1 MNYLSKRKGIALLL
15 TIIMLM
21 QFVMPMDIA
30 KAANVLIISHQNAT
44 TPTETNSV
52 IYTDEIW
59 NGRVGIDGRDIP
71 APIVGGVRVEI
82 SLPKQFVDKSSFQIP
97 VPQNEITSSTIT
109 EYATTY
115 KRIVTVPNVDSA
127 TRLSF
132 TYRFKFLNRV
142 TPEGYTITP
151 NVKVFEAVSGNL
163 LYDSEGIVA
172 TSPTITVKGIDLIP

>member
-59 NGRVGIDGRDIP
+59 NGRVGID
-71 APIVGGVRVEI
+71 
-82 SLPKQFVDKSSFQIP
+82 
-97 VPQNEITSSTIT
+97 
-109 EYATTY
+109 
-115 KRIVTVPNVDSA
+115 
-127 TRLSF
+127 
-132 TYRFKFLNRV
+132 
-142 TPEGYTITP
+142 
-151 NVKVFEAVSGNL
+151 
-163 LYDSEGIVA
+163 
-172 TSPTITVKGIDLIP
+172 